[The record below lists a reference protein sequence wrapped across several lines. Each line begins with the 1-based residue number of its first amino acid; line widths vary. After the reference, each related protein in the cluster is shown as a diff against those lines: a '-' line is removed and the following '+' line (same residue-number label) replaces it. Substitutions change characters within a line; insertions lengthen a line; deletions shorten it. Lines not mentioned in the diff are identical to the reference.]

1 MLHTGPQ
8 AGAPGCHDL
17 RDRLALLAVLAA
29 AYLAGL
35 YPRLLELPLWAHPLL
50 AVDGEPLMA
59 THDAYAWLAGTR
71 GLGVG
76 TGSAMAGLI
85 AGAAG
90 LFGVTPGQAAFWI
103 PALAAP
109 LVGVAAALWA
119 RTLAGPAAALG
130 AGMLAATAP
139 GFLQRTRL
147 GFCDTDIATLL
158 LPLSQCW
165 LLAHWLDPW
174 LRRPGAREVDTPQGQ
189 PGPLLPLLAGLAI
202 AFGGRQWHPRIADYA
217 AGALWLAAGLALLAA
232 RPGAR
237 PRLLA
242 GLGLCGLAAFGDTA
256 GLVAALALAG
266 LLHADK
272 DAALPA
278 RWRPLAAAVLLGLAL
293 VCTPQLPRLAKG
305 VATLATLYARPQ
317 VEPRAPREA
326 VADTALYPGVTQ
338 SVIEARAEPLDAAMA
353 KLSPRVWV
361 SWAGLAGF
369 AVVAALRP
377 VALLLAPLALVV
389 FFGAPL
395 GTRVTM
401 FGGPAVALGL
411 AVPLAWG
418 LRRLTRGRPW
428 GGAAM
433 LAAQALL
440 AGALLV
446 PAYQAASALRPAPVL
461 TAQHVRALKALGTM
475 ADPEATLWTWWDWGY
490 AAQYYAGLPTFAD
503 GARHGGQIL
512 YPLALTMTTPV
523 PRQAR
528 QMMQYAALRDY
539 RPWETF
545 DRRPATEVREFIA
558 SLGSARY
565 DLREAPPQY
574 LLTTW
579 EALRLAYWITYY
591 GTWDVTAGQGVHG
604 SHTLLGRFALDGE
617 TGTLLP
623 GEDAPV
629 PLRSAEELTA
639 TGRTLRTYDR
649 GHGPRLLINH
659 PTGQAVLLDDLTYN
673 GMLVRLLLCAPDD
686 PEIAEHFRLVYEGF
700 PLVRIWQTR
709 REEAPRSPQQ
719 DGSEPG
725 GADGSG

>member
-1 MLHTGPQ
+1 MQNAGPQ
-8 AGAPGCHDL
+8 AGAPGRHGL

-59 THDAYAWLAGTR
+59 THDAYAWLAGVR
-71 GLGVG
+71 GLGTG
-76 TGSAMAGLI
+76 AGSAMAGLI

-158 LPLSQCW
+158 FPLVQCW

-174 LRRPGAREVDTPQGQ
+174 LRRPGARGTDAPQGQ
-189 PGPLLPLLAGLAI
+189 PGPLLPLLAGLAM
-202 AFGGRQWHPRIADYA
+202 ALGGGQWHARIADYG

-242 GLGLCGLAAFGDTA
+242 GLGLCGLAAFGGVP

-266 LLHADK
+266 LLHAGK

-278 RWRPLAAAVLLGLAL
+278 PWRPLAAAALLGLAL
-293 VCTPQLPRLAKG
+293 ACTPQLPGLAKR
-305 VATLATLYARPQ
+305 VTTLATTYARPQ

-338 SVIEARAEPLDAAMA
+338 SVIEARAEPLDSAMA
-353 KLSPRVWV
+353 KLSPRAWA

-389 FFGAPL
+389 FFGATL

-428 GGAAM
+428 GGAAQ

-446 PAYQAASALRPAPVL
+446 PAYQAAQALRPAPVL
-461 TAQHVRALKALGTM
+461 TVQHARALKALG
-475 ADPEATLWTWWDWGY
+475 AQAEPGAGLWTWWDWGY

-503 GARHGGQIL
+503 GARHGGQVL
-512 YPLALTMTTPV
+512 YPLALAMTTPV

-528 QMMQYAALRDY
+528 QMMQYAALRGY

-545 DRRPATEVREFIA
+545 DRRPAAEVREFIA

-579 EALRLAYWITYY
+579 EALRLAHWITYY

-617 TGTLLP
+617 AGMLLP
-623 GEDAPV
+623 GEDAPI
-629 PLRSAEELTA
+629 PLHSAEELTA

-649 GHGPRLLINH
+649 GHGPRLLINR
-659 PTGQAVLLDDLTYN
+659 PAGQAVLLDDLTYN

-700 PLVRIWQTR
+700 PLVRIWQAR
-709 REEAPRSPQQ
+709 REEAPQPPQE
-719 DGSEPG
+719 GGPGPG
-725 GADGSG
+725 GADGPG